1 MIIKI
6 FQKKIINFNML
17 PTKSELLVWKNSFK
31 HMKFKYVLSMPYY
44 FLKRIIF
51 LNTLFVK
58 NTKFPYSIGSKF
70 L

>member
-1 MIIKI
+1 
-6 FQKKIINFNML
+6 ML